1 MPGGDETRTVVPL
14 NILRDEDVLDKLR
27 AGTCLVYSGVVIR
40 IRNICPILFQYCDE
54 DYIIYNDYIL

>member
-27 AGTCLVYSGVVIR
+27 AGTCLVHSSVVLR
-40 IRNICPILFQYCDE
+40 IRDIRQAGPQVANR
-54 DYIIYNDYIL
+54 